1 MGIAVPL
8 VFLNLMTPPCDCR
21 LCSSLRRRERSVVED
36 FRQAFLEKQQTLVYR
51 QPEIAGLEQLK
62 RLGWRLYRPAR
73 PELAGPL
80 LAAPEL
86 AAPELVSL

>member
-1 MGIAVPL
+1 M
-8 VFLNLMTPPCDCR
+8 
-21 LCSSLRRRERSVVED
+21 VED

-73 PELAGPL
+73 PELAAPL
-80 LAAPEL
+80 LAAPDL
-86 AAPELVSL
+86 AAPELVNL